1 MRQHPEDLDINAA
14 VVCAAEIP
22 EEFPERRWSAKR
34 IFGEDAEELFR
45 LRAETRRSETARIF
59 LRVLSLSEDDLP
71 GSHQPGSLSH

>member
-45 LRAETRRSETARIF
+45 LRAETR
-59 LRVLSLSEDDLP
+59 
-71 GSHQPGSLSH
+71 